1 MDEVAVSADGL
12 TRRGQ
17 ATDPSY
23 SELLAGVRGV
33 EFGAKKSR
41 RGAPLLFFWKIPGT
55 IRRAGTPL
63 DRLHWLH
70 GEATERSGDRESIRR
85 CLRGY
90 SDYWS
95 ARVSRNIRVVGKRSG
110 DTVEWAW
117 IGTHNQFDKLFR

>member
-41 RGAPLLFFWKIPGT
+41 RGAPLLFFWKIPDT
-55 IRRAGTPL
+55 IPPLSKLLNASTSLSRRSPAVAGRRRINASTS
-63 DRLHWLH
+63 
-70 GEATERSGDRESIRR
+70 SGRR
-85 CLRGY
+85 QRFYVLNLSTDLAGIGRAPGFQV
-90 SDYWS
+90 
-95 ARVSRNIRVVGKRSG
+95 RV
-110 DTVEWAW
+110 
-117 IGTHNQFDKLFR
+117 

>member
-41 RGAPLLFFWKIPGT
+41 RVAPLPNRFTTIKHVYTGCGLFLLGSDLMMVAATLFFSLLNPF
-55 IRRAGTPL
+55 A
-63 DRLHWLH
+63 
-70 GEATERSGDRESIRR
+70 ESV
-85 CLRGY
+85 
-90 SDYWS
+90 
-95 ARVSRNIRVVGKRSG
+95 AN
-110 DTVEWAW
+110 
-117 IGTHNQFDKLFR
+117 

>member
-41 RGAPLLFFWKIPGT
+41 RGAPLLFFWKIPDT
-55 IRRAGTPL
+55 IRCFLNFSTTQLPCHARSPAVAGRRRINGLGTCAELLRPQSLNRFSRHRQGPL
-63 DRLHWLH
+63 DFKFAFRTPNA
-70 GEATERSGDRESIRR
+70 ENERIALCR
-85 CLRGY
+85 
-90 SDYWS
+90 
-95 ARVSRNIRVVGKRSG
+95 
-110 DTVEWAW
+110 
-117 IGTHNQFDKLFR
+117 